1 MKVKMIFDVNIE
13 LITKMM
19 YPIYI
24 WIGNIIIKRVGL
36 LAVNFQ
42 NIYNSINNGKTEI
55 QIIKM

>member
-1 MKVKMIFDVNIE
+1 MIFDVNIE

-55 QIIKM
+55 QIIKI

>member
-55 QIIKM
+55 QIIKI